1 MKLPAYTKQ
10 NDAIQLAVLPI
21 YIPLI
26 NWILIGNLYWNDGK
40 VFMVTSLL
48 MFVLIYPHW
57 FLNNLIALYYHRLFS
72 HPNQLI
78 KRLIFTL
85 LVTCFNSCFVT
96 WLAYL
101 SFDSVGFPEYHPQS
115 VRLAWGLSFVVF
127 TVIVVT
133 AVFES
138 INAFEKWEKTLRETE
153 QLKKLHLQTQF
164 EGLKSQIN
172 PHFLFNSLNS
182 LSSLIEEDT
191 EKAERFV
198 EEMSSVYRYLLRS
211 NETQLVRLSEELMF
225 VNSYFHLLSTRYGE
239 NIRLEQAVDSN
250 YTDFLLPPLT
260 LQLLLENAVKHNVIL
275 PEQPLHIRIETVPSV
290 NSSEETEEAGRL
302 IIRNNLQ
309 RKSTRVLSNQVGL
322 VNITTQYQLLGGG
335 EVVVKEEDDFFTV
348 TLPLIRHN

>member
-1 MKLPAYTKQ
+1 VKLPAYTKQ
-10 NDAIQLAVLPI
+10 NYAIQLAVLPI

-26 NWILIGNLYWNDGK
+26 NWILIGNLYWNDWK
-40 VFMVTSLL
+40 VFSVTSLL
-48 MFVLIYPHW
+48 MFVFIYPHW

-72 HPNQLI
+72 HPNQLV
-78 KRLIFTL
+78 KRLIYTL
-85 LVTCFNSCFVT
+85 LVTCFSSCFIT
-96 WLAYL
+96 WIAYL
-101 SFDSVGFPEYHPQS
+101 SFDLVGFPEYQPQS
-115 VRLAWGLSFVVF
+115 FRLAWGLSFVIF

-191 EKAERFV
+191 EQAERFV

-211 NETQLVRLSEELMF
+211 NETQLVRLSDELAF
-225 VNSYFHLLSTRYGE
+225 ANSYFHLLSTRYGE
-239 NIRLEQAVDSN
+239 NIRLEQAVDAN

-275 PEQPLHIRIETVPSV
+275 PEQPLHILIETAQPNNVQ
-290 NSSEETEEAGRL
+290 EDTEDAGRL
-302 IIRNNLQ
+302 VIRNNLQ

-322 VNITTQYQLLGGG
+322 ANITTQYRLLGGG
-335 EVVVKEEDDFFTV
+335 EVVVKEDGDFFTV
-348 TLPLIRHN
+348 TLPLIPGN

>member
-10 NDAIQLAVLPI
+10 NYAIQLAVLPI
-21 YIPLI
+21 YIPLV
-26 NWILIGNLYWNDGK
+26 NWILIGNLYWSDWK
-40 VFMVTSLL
+40 VFLVTSIL
-48 MFVLIYPHW
+48 MFVVIYPHW
-57 FLNNLIALYYHRLFS
+57 FLNNLIALYYHRLYS
-72 HPNQLI
+72 HHNQLI
-78 KRLIFTL
+78 KRLVYTIL
-85 LVTCFNSCFVT
+85 LTCISSCSVT

-101 SFDSVGFPEYHPQS
+101 SFDMAGLQEYRPQS
-115 VRLAWGLSFVVF
+115 FRLAWGLSFVVF

-191 EKAERFV
+191 EQAELFV

-211 NETQLVRLSEELMF
+211 NETQLVRLSDELAF
-225 VNSYFHLLSTRYGE
+225 ANSYFHLLSTRYGE
-239 NIRLEQAVDSN
+239 NIRLEQSVDSN
-250 YTDFLLPPLT
+250 YTDYFIPPLT

-275 PEQPLHIRIETVPSV
+275 PEQPLYIRIETAQAV
-290 NSSEETEEAGRL
+290 NASEDSEEAGRL
-302 IIRNNLQ
+302 VIRNNLQ
-309 RKSTRVLSNQVGL
+309 RKLTRVVSNQVGL
-322 VNITTQYQLLGGG
+322 ANITTQYRLLGGG
-335 EVVVKEEDDFFTV
+335 EVVVKEDDDFFTV
-348 TLPLIRHN
+348 TLPLIRQN